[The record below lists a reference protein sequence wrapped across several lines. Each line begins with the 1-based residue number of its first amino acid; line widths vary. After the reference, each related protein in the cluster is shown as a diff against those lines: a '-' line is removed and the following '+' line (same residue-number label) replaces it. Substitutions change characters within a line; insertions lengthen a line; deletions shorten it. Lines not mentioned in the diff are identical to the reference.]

1 MTGASRGR
9 IRRRGIQVP
18 LLMISGIFSS
28 LSYVSQTAAQNR
40 VDPSLFQVPSIQSS
54 WDDLLVGIESEED
67 WKSRRETLKS
77 RYLQLIR
84 DQAKPQRP
92 PLELQVHERVEVDG
106 IYVRS
111 RISYQVEEGE
121 RAEAFLAMPIGEHPA
136 KSLAGVVVLHGT
148 FPQGIEQAAGLV
160 DDRSKAHLDD
170 LARRGLV
177 VLAPE
182 HFVSGKRTPPEG
194 PYDTTRFHAKH
205 PEWTAVGKFT
215 FEHSIAIDVL
225 QSLPEVDPER
235 MGAMGHS
242 LGGHGAMFLA
252 AYDDRVK
259 AAAGNAAAA
268 FFRHNPDVLEWSR
281 DRWYVYFK
289 PLREDLMKGEMPPI
303 DFHEIMALV
312 APRAYL
318 DISGLNDG
326 HRATQKQR
334 VLMLVTVSEIWQR
347 LGAEE
352 RFAFWVHGKG
362 HAVPPEARE
371 LMGNWLTEQLAAPR

>member
-1 MTGASRGR
+1 
-9 IRRRGIQVP
+9 
-18 LLMISGIFSS
+18 
-28 LSYVSQTAAQNR
+28 
-40 VDPSLFQVPSIQSS
+40 
-54 WDDLLVGIESEED
+54 
-67 WKSRRETLKS
+67 
-77 RYLQLIR
+77 
-84 DQAKPQRP
+84 
-92 PLELQVHERVEVDG
+92 
-106 IYVRS
+106 
-111 RISYQVEEGE
+111 
-121 RAEAFLAMPIGEHPA
+121 
-136 KSLAGVVVLHGT
+136 
-148 FPQGIEQAAGLV
+148 
-160 DDRSKAHLDD
+160 
-170 LARRGLV
+170 
-177 VLAPE
+177 
-182 HFVSGKRTPPEG
+182 
-194 PYDTTRFHAKH
+194 
-205 PEWTAVGKFT
+205 
-215 FEHSIAIDVL
+215 
-225 QSLPEVDPER
+225 
-235 MGAMGHS
+235 
-242 LGGHGAMFLA
+242 MFLA

-289 PLREDLMKGEMPPI
+289 PLREDLIKGEMPPI